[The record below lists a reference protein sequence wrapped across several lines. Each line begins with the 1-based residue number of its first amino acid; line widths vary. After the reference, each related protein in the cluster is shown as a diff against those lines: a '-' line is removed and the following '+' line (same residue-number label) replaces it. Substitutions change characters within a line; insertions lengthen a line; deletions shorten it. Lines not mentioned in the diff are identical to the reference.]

1 MKHPLDWTGPA
12 KLIRSDNVMQF
23 GDGYRQVTGPTVAE
37 GSVDE
42 LVERIRAMSPVEA
55 RKHYICN
62 ENGVPQNLE
71 EIEEQAAERS

>member
-1 MKHPLDWTGPA
+1 MKHPLDWTRPA
-12 KLIRSDNVMQF
+12 KLIRSDNAMQF

-37 GSVDE
+37 GTVEE
-42 LVERIRAMSPVEA
+42 LVARIRALPPIEA

-71 EIEEQAAERS
+71 EIEKQAAERS